1 MEREA
6 LRHDSQPTSHPSL
19 LRGSRRARRASERAA
34 MRKVIGRITAV
45 GKEREGRSGR
55 RQRRRKT
62 DGRTFPVRCQKSQIT
77 RTGSGKEGRGQQ
89 LGPKIHGGYLAKPR
103 PLPREQSY
111 CGDLFTLVGENGSAL
126 SLCLSISPSPIFSAN
141 VTLYHSLALE
151 QLCNVALRLPSSF
164 TPLQSPIRIL
174 PSRRLIPCLRSL
186 PPSSPSRRPR
196 RAAH

>member
-62 DGRTFPVRCQKSQIT
+62 DGRTFPVRCQKSQTT
-77 RTGSGKEGRGQQ
+77 RRDRGRAIWERRYMADTWPNRD
-89 LGPKIHGGYLAKPR
+89 LFPATR
-103 PLPREQSY
+103 VT

-126 SLCLSISPSPIFSAN
+126 SLSLHSPTPIFSAN

-164 TPLQSPIRIL
+164 N
-174 PSRRLIPCLRSL
+174 PSLHSNPPFASSL
-186 PPSSPSRRPR
+186 L
-196 RAAH
+196 AV

>member
-1 MEREA
+1 MGR
-6 LRHDSQPTSHPSL
+6 
-19 LRGSRRARRASERAA
+19 RG
-34 MRKVIGRITAV
+34 
-45 GKEREGRSGR
+45 REGRAAPPKEEEDRRSDIPSSLSEVPNNAHGLGEGR
-55 RQRRRKT
+55 TRAIGTEDTWQILGQTETSSPRAELLRRFIYTCRRKWV
-62 DGRTFPVRCQKSQIT
+62 RSLFVSPFPSC
-77 RTGSGKEGRGQQ
+77 
-89 LGPKIHGGYLAKPR
+89 
-103 PLPREQSY
+103 
-111 CGDLFTLVGENGSAL
+111 
-126 SLCLSISPSPIFSAN
+126 SPIFSAN

>member
-62 DGRTFPVRCQKSQIT
+62 DGRTFPVRCQKSQTT
-77 RTGSGKEGRGQQ
+77 RTGSGKEGREQ
-89 LGPKIHGGYLAKPR
+89 LAPKIHGRYSARPR
-103 PLPREQSY
+103 PLSREQSY
-111 CGDLFTLVGENGSAL
+111 LRRFIYTCRRKWVRSLFV
-126 SLCLSISPSPIFSAN
+126 SPFPSCSPIFSAN